1 MVLQV
6 TCVRIVEEDD
16 DECKRKKKD
25 SWQYVEVGV
34 NKLYGVVCLGVNKAN
49 VGEVSD
55 SHHFSQVGSTRFA
68 LS

>member
-1 MVLQV
+1 MRNERGRGKIRGRLWRSGSIN
-6 TCVRIVEEDD
+6 CM
-16 DECKRKKKD
+16 
-25 SWQYVEVGV
+25 
-34 NKLYGVVCLGVNKAN
+34 GVVCLGVNKAN